1 MPVSTRYI
9 QLKDEIARIANDC
22 GRDPASITLV
32 AVSKGHPWEQ
42 VQPAYAA
49 GCRDFGEN
57 RLPEASEKM
66 THAPTDVRWHF
77 IGTLQKNKVRKAVG
91 SFALIHAV
99 DTLEVAEKISLCSE
113 ELGLVTK
120 VLLQANTSGE
130 ATKHGRTAGEWK
142 RDFER
147 VMALRGIQVEGL
159 MTMAPLVED
168 QDRIRH
174 CFASLRELR
183 DEMGLQHLSMGMS
196 HDYTIAI
203 QEGATLLRI
212 GTAIF
217 GDNS

>member
-9 QLKDEIARIANDC
+9 QLKDEIASIANDC

-113 ELGLVTK
+113 EFGISDKSVIAGQYVRGSHETRPD
-120 VLLQANTSGE
+120 
-130 ATKHGRTAGEWK
+130 GRG
-142 RDFER
+142 
-147 VMALRGIQVEGL
+147 VE
-159 MTMAPLVED
+159 T
-168 QDRIRH
+168 R
-174 CFASLRELR
+174 F
-183 DEMGLQHLSMGMS
+183 
-196 HDYTIAI
+196 
-203 QEGATLLRI
+203 
-212 GTAIF
+212 
-217 GDNS
+217 